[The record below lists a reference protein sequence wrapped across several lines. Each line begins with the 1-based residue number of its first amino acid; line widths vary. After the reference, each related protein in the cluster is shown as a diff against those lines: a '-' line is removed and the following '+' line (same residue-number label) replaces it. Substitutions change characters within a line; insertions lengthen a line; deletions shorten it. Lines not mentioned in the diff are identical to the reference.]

1 MPGTGAGR
9 AWAFF
14 SYQSRNALDAKTAYW
29 FPRRSLDVLI
39 PSNANLTSHIL
50 VCGFGHKGNQV
61 LTLNVQ
67 KQSVSLLLLDGLAG
81 LTSVESKLTKSQLRV
96 RDEAIHKARKFMA
109 NAAAAGGA
117 PARSY
122 SFQNRDVVRRK
133 GNERVDIVVN
143 CGFAF
148 VP

>member
-14 SYQSRNALDAKTAYW
+14 SYQGRNALDAKTAYW
-29 FPRRSLDVLI
+29 FPRRSLNVLI
-39 PSNANLTSHIL
+39 PSSANLTSHIL
-50 VCGFGHKGNQV
+50 VCGFGHKGN
-61 LTLNVQ
+61 
-67 KQSVSLLLLDGLAG
+67 
-81 LTSVESKLTKSQLRV
+81 R
-96 RDEAIHKARKFMA
+96 
-109 NAAAAGGA
+109 GA